1 MPYLILAIGTF
12 CIYYLVSD
20 FENKRER
27 ERRKRRKHIIG

>member
-20 FENKRER
+20 FENERER
-27 ERRKRRKHIIG
+27 EREREGKEENT